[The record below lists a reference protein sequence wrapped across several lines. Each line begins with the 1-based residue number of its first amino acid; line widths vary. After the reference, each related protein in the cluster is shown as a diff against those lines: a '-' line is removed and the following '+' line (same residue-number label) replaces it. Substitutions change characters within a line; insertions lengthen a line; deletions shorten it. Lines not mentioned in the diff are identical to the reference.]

1 MTDLLS
7 RASSRPSTAAPQT
20 GRPLALGAVLAGLGA
35 PAVALSLLW
44 FVGLV
49 GWYAD
54 DGGSHG
60 TTRSVLRVGADAWLL
75 AHGSPLTLHHVVVTA
90 SPLGLTLLCGY
101 LTYRL
106 ARRAGAASDVD
117 DLRTVGLG
125 TVVLSG
131 SYAAVAL
138 LTAVLAGSSSA
149 EPGMGAA
156 FLGGAMVGGL
166 FGGLGLLRGAGRG
179 AELRR
184 LIPVPALSIGYAAVT
199 TVLLMTALGA
209 LLTAVG
215 LVVHWS
221 AAVEVVDQ
229 LRLDLTGGL
238 LSLVLLAAVAPN
250 VVLLA
255 ASYLLGSGFA
265 FGAGTVISPAQVEL
279 GPVPSVPVLAAL
291 PDSGWNPGWAIA
303 LIAVPVLAAAAAAF
317 VTGRTLP
324 TSSYQSAAGRGL
336 GAGFAGAV
344 LLTLA
349 AASAGGAIGP
359 GRMGDIGVPFGETL
373 MAAVVALGCGGVL
386 GALSACW
393 WTRRQGIPDAR
404 HPEPLPEPPST
415 KPLAGPDDITE
426 PVHLPPVTTETLD
439 RLVPQP
445 RRSGPAPA
453 DLATEET
460 VQIRLPSGSADGR
473 ADGKRGKGPATR

>member
-20 GRPLALGAVLAGLGA
+20 GRPLALGAVLAGVGA

-156 FLGGAMVGGL
+156 FLGGALVGGL

-291 PDSGWNPGWAIA
+291 PDNGWNPGWAIA

-336 GAGFAGAV
+336 GAG
-344 LLTLA
+344 L
-349 AASAGGAIGP
+349 
-359 GRMGDIGVPFGETL
+359 
-373 MAAVVALGCGGVL
+373 
-386 GALSACW
+386 
-393 WTRRQGIPDAR
+393 RRRRPA
-404 HPEPLPEPPST
+404 H
-415 KPLAGPDDITE
+415 
-426 PVHLPPVTTETLD
+426 
-439 RLVPQP
+439 P
-445 RRSGPAPA
+445 RRGVRRRGDRPGTDGRHRGPVRR
-453 DLATEET
+453 D
-460 VQIRLPSGSADGR
+460 ADGR
-473 ADGKRGKGPATR
+473 GGRPGVRRGARRAARLLVDAAAGNPGRPPPGALARDLRRRKPARPARTTSPSRSTCLR